1 MKNIK
6 EKIKDLTNKSCME
19 KIDELTKKTNEY
31 FLFNNNSKFL
41 GIADGK
47 KWTKINRIKKI
58 FNMIEDEGQIPCSSR
73 YVRVSL
79 ANTDVVVFV
88 NEENIPTYKLHSISP
103 NNIDYMLEK
112 ITKLLKLKK

>member
-6 EKIKDLTNKSCME
+6 EKIKDLTNKSGME

-47 KWTKINRIKKI
+47 N
-58 FNMIEDEGQIPCSSR
+58 G
-73 YVRVSL
+73 
-79 ANTDVVVFV
+79 
-88 NEENIPTYKLHSISP
+88 
-103 NNIDYMLEK
+103 
-112 ITKLLKLKK
+112 LK